1 MRKKLTILLSVLIVA
16 FALLGTSAWFLANRS
31 PSGNVEVAM
40 EIAVVPGPG
49 SMLTT
54 SNGELSKILLENIQ
68 IEKTISDKQ
77 YDQFIPNH
85 SIKPGDPILSL
96 TLSIQ
101 NTHQEY
107 KIIGISAVGYDESGV
122 QVARTLDDV
131 LHAIAW
137 TQLEYQEIGEI
148 TLHLNFSKNIKL
160 IKIFGNNYQYP
171 VP

>member
-1 MRKKLTILLSVLIVA
+1 MRKKLTILLSLLIIAVA
-16 FALLGTSAWFLANRS
+16 LVGTSAWLLTNRS
-31 PSGNVEVAM
+31 TSGTVEVAM

-68 IEKTISDKQ
+68 IEKTVSDKQ
-77 YDQFIPNH
+77 YDQLIPNH

-96 TLSIQ
+96 TLTIQ

-107 KIIGISAVGYDESGV
+107 KIVGISAVGYDTSGV
-122 QVARTLDDV
+122 QVAGTLDDV
-131 LHAIAW
+131 LHAMAW

-148 TLHLNFSKNIKL
+148 TLHLNFSKNIKS